1 MQVSTT
7 MSEQTYCP
15 NSAEEHPSVTCG
27 PEPRVPAVDVAKQ
40 VLSRVEQRRR
50 LERPLVQGHTEQVQ

>member
-15 NSAEEHPSVTCG
+15 NSAEEHPSVT
-27 PEPRVPAVDVAKQ
+27 VAQ
-40 VLSRVEQRRR
+40 NLASQ
-50 LERPLVQGHTEQVQ
+50 PLTWRNKF